1 MAFQVSPGINITEKD
16 LTTVVPNV
24 STNIGAVAGAYQW
37 GPVLER
43 TSVISENDFVEKFGK
58 PNTATQEHWWCAANF
73 LAYSNNL
80 IVSRVV
86 GAAAKNAQVGD
97 VDDGGTAVII
107 KNVTHYDSQAA
118 ALASGT
124 SLFVAKIILLLF
136 TLS

>member
-73 LAYSNNL
+73 LAYANNL
-80 IVSRVV
+80 IVSRVGSGPPEWNEQMFINEV
-86 GAAAKNAQVGD
+86 IN
-97 VDDGGTAVII
+97 TII
-107 KNVTHYDSQAA
+107 KN
-118 ALASGT
+118 
-124 SLFVAKIILLLF
+124 
-136 TLS
+136 